1 MRPLVSEWQNWA
13 TKRVHTA
20 AGEGCVC
27 GGGGGWAVQLPELC
41 GLVAIG
47 EEDGLTADAKAPKG
61 ADAQE
66 WARLGGYR

>member
-27 GGGGGWAVQLPELC
+27 GGGC